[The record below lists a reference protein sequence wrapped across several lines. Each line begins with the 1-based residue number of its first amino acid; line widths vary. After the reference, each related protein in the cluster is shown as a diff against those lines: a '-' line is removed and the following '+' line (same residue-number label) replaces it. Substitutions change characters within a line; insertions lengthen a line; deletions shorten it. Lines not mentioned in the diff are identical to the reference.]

1 MARRRREKIHF
12 RGITKRISIAI
23 CPPQAEN
30 FWAFW
35 RRFCTKNTFLS
46 AFWTRFSH
54 KNAPEILKIFRL
66 RRAYI
71 SISPPIGGEISEI
84 SPPDP
89 SDQGGKYTP
98 ISPPDPSDQGG
109 NIIDFGVSPPI
120 GGEKITPVLTQ
131 MVISPRRV
139 GLVLTPV

>member
-1 MARRRREKIHF
+1 MPRAGGNF
-12 RGITKRISIAI
+12 LGIL
-23 CPPQAEN
+23 E
-30 FWAFW
+30 AFLYQ
-35 RRFCTKNTFLS
+35 KNTFLS
-46 AFWTRFSH
+46 AFWTRLSH

-109 NIIDFGVSPPI
+109 KYHRFWRFPPYW
-120 GGEKITPVLTQ
+120 GGKNHPCLDLSHK
-131 MVISPRRV
+131 MHN
-139 GLVLTPV
+139 